1 MSRQPSFFDLPNAIS
16 SPGSASGASPSGAPV
31 GRTNGRSGQDRA
43 LASLSARQAQ
53 EMDLLTSGTFGRT
66 GTGSSISAALTSSL
80 ASKLQAKTAS
90 GGTILYRLIWT
101 ELATPEGRS
110 LPALRALGW
119 SGGAAPK
126 PGAWNGPYAFVP
138 IPWLPGTWLPL
149 PSGLIRLLESAES
162 TSESVNTLSGWPTAT
177 AKGSAGAGTTDPEK
191 SLARAKGPSAND
203 LQDFVQ
209 LARWPEASGWST
221 ASARDWKGSEGM
233 ALTGT
238 NPDGSERKRTDQL
251 PRQAQLAG
259 WPTAMAG
266 TPPQN
271 GNSGAGNSDSTRRTM
286 AMAGMEVPGS
296 GIEHLSGWGP
306 ARITIDGEIL
316 TGSFAGMDS
325 GGQLDPAH
333 SRWLMRIPD
342 EWDECAPTE
351 TASILSKRRRSPKP

>member
-1 MSRQPSFFDLPNAIS
+1 M
-16 SPGSASGASPSGAPV
+16 
-31 GRTNGRSGQDRA
+31 
-43 LASLSARQAQ
+43 
-53 EMDLLTSGTFGRT
+53 TSGTFGRT
-66 GTGSSISAALTSSL
+66 GTGLSNSAALTSSL
-80 ASKLQAKTAS
+80 VSKLQAKTAS

-101 ELATPEGRS
+101 ELATPSGRS
-110 LPALRALGW
+110 LSALRALGW

-126 PGAWNGPYAFVP
+126 RGAWNGPYAFAP

-149 PSGLIRLLESAES
+149 PVGLIKLLASAAS
-162 TSESVNTLSGWPTAT
+162 ISASGNTLSGWPTAT
-177 AKGSAGAGTTDPEK
+177 AKGTAGAGTTDPEK

-221 ASARDWKGSEGM
+221 ASARDWKDSEGM

-238 NPDGSERKRTDQL
+238 NPDGSERSRTDQL

-271 GNSGAGNSDSTRRTM
+271 GNSGAGNSDSVRRTM
-286 AMAGMEVPGS
+286 AMAGLDVPGS
-296 GIEHLSGWGP
+296 GIAAMIGWGP
-306 ARITIDGEIL
+306 ARVTIDGEIL

-333 SRWLMRIPD
+333 SRWLLRIPD
-342 EWDECAPTE
+342 EWDEFAPTE
-351 TASILSKRRRSPKP
+351 TASTLKRRQASSRP